1 MGLTISL
8 NRISFL
14 PPPIRNN
21 IFYEIEM
28 LSTGLYN
35 TGLGAQST
43 GGGGSPFW
51 RKTFKNDEIFGFGF
65 PYLPP
70 LLRKSGSAPGLL

>member
-43 GGGGSPFW
+43 GGGRSLFW

>member
-8 NRISFL
+8 NTVSFL
-14 PPPIRNN
+14 PPPVRNN
-21 IFYEIEM
+21 IFYENETSI
-28 LSTGLYN
+28 TGLYN

-43 GGGGSPFW
+43 GGGRSPFW
-51 RKTFKNDEIFGFGF
+51 RKTFKNDEKFWFGS

-70 LLRKSGSAPGLL
+70 LYISLMAV